1 MIKYITFSLFIG
13 YISWLIGMIITSLL
27 SKSEFYQQQL
37 SSLNFI
43 KDEKVNEM
51 LGLEPF
57 KWVIMNSFFKYL
69 NPKLSIQKRI
79 FMSELREY
87 RSEMT
92 KAEFNHNF
100 AFLFMGI
107 FILIKVFQ
115 GFYIFAIVM
124 LLVNI
129 LINLYPILLQ
139 QQNKRRIDRYLQ
151 LMNQRSL
158 QNLTR

>member
-1 MIKYITFSLFIG
+1 MPSPQIMIKYITFSLFIG

-27 SKSEFYQQQL
+27 SKSEF
-37 SSLNFI
+37 
-43 KDEKVNEM
+43 
-51 LGLEPF
+51 
-57 KWVIMNSFFKYL
+57 
-69 NPKLSIQKRI
+69 
-79 FMSELREY
+79 
-87 RSEMT
+87 
-92 KAEFNHNF
+92 NHNF
-100 AFLFMGI
+100 AFQFMGI

>member
-1 MIKYITFSLFIG
+1 
-13 YISWLIGMIITSLL
+13 MIITSLL